1 MLKVETLMLGAMQT
15 CCYIAYNTESME
27 AVIVDPGA
35 QPEKI
40 IAAADSLSV
49 NVRHILLTHAHFDH
63 IGAVDALVLR
73 YNCAI
78 TVSQAD
84 EQLLYDP
91 HLNLSHNFRCDI
103 TVGSKNIIT
112 VNDSKAELIGN
123 SFEFIIT
130 PGHTNGS
137 MCIKTGNIIFTGDTL
152 FYCSVGNDF
161 PPYGSIEREI
171 KSIKDKLLVL
181 NGDYIC
187 YPGHGRST
195 TLDFER
201 RNNPYLHGA

>member
-1 MLKVETLMLGAMQT
+1 MLKVETLTLGAMQT

-40 IAAADSLSV
+40 IAASDSLSV

-91 HLNLSHNFRCDI
+91 HLNLSHNFR
-103 TVGSKNIIT
+103 
-112 VNDSKAELIGN
+112 
-123 SFEFIIT
+123 
-130 PGHTNGS
+130 
-137 MCIKTGNIIFTGDTL
+137 
-152 FYCSVGNDF
+152 
-161 PPYGSIEREI
+161 
-171 KSIKDKLLVL
+171 
-181 NGDYIC
+181 
-187 YPGHGRST
+187 
-195 TLDFER
+195 
-201 RNNPYLHGA
+201 